1 MIPEFIQEYYID
13 PIKFGEGY
21 NWVNTITYGIILIIA
36 SYLIYRY
43 LKPRVDMDR
52 RFYLSVSTFIL
63 VGGSARVLKDMEVSD
78 SYILVT
84 PLIYF
89 LVFGITILSL
99 VITLKIWKEMYYKYL
114 ALTGTGIFI
123 GICILLFINA
133 DTYNYRALLYILLTT
148 IGATVLVYGCGRFLH
163 IDAITRNTEIMAGHL
178 LDASATSFG
187 LAFYGYFEQHVVPSF
202 FIDFAGTPFVMFPLK
217 IIVVGLALKGVE
229 DVKEDSYKNFLKL
242 IILILGAAPG
252 LRDILR
258 IFFMT

>member
-1 MIPEFIQEYYID
+1 MLPEFIQEYYVD
-13 PIKFGEGY
+13 PIKYGEGY
-21 NWVNTITYGIILIIA
+21 NWVNTLTYGIILIIA
-36 SYLIYRY
+36 SLLIYRY

-52 RFYLSVSTFIL
+52 KFYLSVSTFVL
-63 VGGSARVLKDMEVSD
+63 VGGSARVLKDMDVSE
-78 SYILVT
+78 SYLLVT

-89 LVFGITILSL
+89 LVFAITICSL
-99 VITLKIWKEMYYKYL
+99 IITLKIWKEKYYMYL
-114 ALTGTGIFI
+114 AGIGTAIFV

-133 DTYNYRALLYILLTT
+133 HAYNYQALAYILLTT
-148 IGATVLVYGCGRFLH
+148 VGSTALVYYGARLLH
-163 IDAITRNTEIMAGHL
+163 MEAITGNIEIMGGHL

-187 LAFYGYFEQHVVPSF
+187 LALYGYFEQHMVPSF
-202 FIDFAGTPFVMFPLK
+202 FIDLAGTPFVMFPLK

-229 DVKEDSYKNFLKL
+229 DVQEVSYKNFLKL